1 MCIRDRMGLRLYEGI
16 ESFKLFDKSIIE
28 SNAFRELQ
36 NKKILNVKSGM
47 LKVEENYMIKLDSI
61 IDFLIN
67 S

>member
-1 MCIRDRMGLRLYEGI
+1 MFQLILQSVLDSEYVLEELALE
-16 ESFKLFDKSIIE
+16 EAK

-36 NKKILNVKSGM
+36 NKKILKVKNGM

>member
-1 MCIRDRMGLRLYEGI
+1 MDQLSKEGI
-16 ESFKLFDKSIIE
+16 ESFKLFDQSIIK

-36 NKKILNVKSGM
+36 NKKILKVKNGM